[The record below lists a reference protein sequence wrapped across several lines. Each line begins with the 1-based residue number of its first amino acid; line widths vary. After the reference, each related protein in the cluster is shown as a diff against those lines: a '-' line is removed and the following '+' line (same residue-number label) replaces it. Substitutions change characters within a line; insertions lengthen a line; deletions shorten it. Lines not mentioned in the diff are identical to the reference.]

1 MNNLI
6 QKMSQ
11 KYKRPLSMK
20 APLSLFFPLIVTL
33 FFVSGETN
41 DNVYSKY
48 SGLSIPQLGTL
59 HNSVQNALD

>member
-20 APLSLFFPLIVTL
+20 APLSLFFFLMEIGNTGEWRSELSNGNQNMPCTVQVLPWSLIDAVH
-33 FFVSGETN
+33 
-41 DNVYSKY
+41 K
-48 SGLSIPQLGTL
+48 
-59 HNSVQNALD
+59 